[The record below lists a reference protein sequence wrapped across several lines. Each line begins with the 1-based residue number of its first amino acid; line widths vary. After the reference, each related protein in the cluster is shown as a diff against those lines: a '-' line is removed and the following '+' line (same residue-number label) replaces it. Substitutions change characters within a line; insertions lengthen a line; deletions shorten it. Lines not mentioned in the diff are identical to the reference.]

1 MDLMKELANKARLE
15 EVDRWILRTAF
26 QSQLIK
32 NIKKMSRVLP
42 LDILMFFFDVFLNI
56 NVIPPHEQGKH
67 LDKVRELSGPNRKF
81 KRFHTKG
88 RN

>member
-1 MDLMKELANKARLE
+1 MNLMKELANKARLE

-67 LDKVRELSGPNRKF
+67 LDKVRELSDPDRKF

>member
-67 LDKVRELSGPNRKF
+67 LDKVKELSDPDRKF

>member
-15 EVDRWILRTAF
+15 EVERWILRTAF
-26 QSQLIK
+26 QFQLIK
-32 NIKKMSRVLP
+32 NIKKMSRHLSP
-42 LDILMFFFDVFLNI
+42 DILMFFYDIFLNI

-67 LDKVRELSGPNRKF
+67 LDKVRELSDPDRNF

-88 RN
+88 RY

>member
-15 EVDRWILRTAF
+15 EVERWILRTAF

-32 NIKKMSRVLP
+32 NIKKMSRFLSP
-42 LDILMFFFDVFLNI
+42 DILMFFYDVFLNI
-56 NVIPPHEQGKH
+56 NVIPPQEQGKH
-67 LDKVRELSGPNRKF
+67 LDKVRELSDPNRKF

>member
-56 NVIPPHEQGKH
+56 NVTPPHEQGKH
-67 LDKVRELSGPNRKF
+67 LDKVRELSDPDRKF

>member
-1 MDLMKELANKARLE
+1 MDLMKELANKARLK

-67 LDKVRELSGPNRKF
+67 LDKVREFSDPDRKF

>member
-42 LDILMFFFDVFLNI
+42 LDMLMFFFDVFLNI

-67 LDKVRELSGPNRKF
+67 LDKVRELSDPDRKF

>member
-67 LDKVRELSGPNRKF
+67 LNKVRELSDPDRKF

>member
-15 EVDRWILRTAF
+15 EVDRWILRVAF
-26 QSQLIK
+26 LSQMIK
-32 NIKKMSRVLP
+32 QIKKMSRFLSQ
-42 LDILMFFFDVFLNI
+42 DILMFFYDVFLNI

-67 LDKVRELSGPNRKF
+67 LDKVRVLSDPNRKF

>member
-1 MDLMKELANKARLE
+1 MNLMKELANKARLE

-56 NVIPPHEQGKH
+56 NVIPPHDQGKH
-67 LDKVRELSGPNRKF
+67 LDKVRELSDSDRNF

>member
-1 MDLMKELANKARLE
+1 MKELANKARLE

-56 NVIPPHEQGKH
+56 NVIPPHEQGNH
-67 LDKVRELSGPNRKF
+67 LDKVRELSDPDRKF

>member
-1 MDLMKELANKARLE
+1 MKELANKARLE
-15 EVDRWILRTAF
+15 EVDSWILRTAF

-56 NVIPPHEQGKH
+56 NVTPPHEQGKH
-67 LDKVRELSGPNRKF
+67 LDKVRELSDPDRKF

>member
-67 LDKVRELSGPNRKF
+67 LDKVRELSDSDRKF
-81 KRFHTKG
+81 KRSHTKG

>member
-15 EVDRWILRTAF
+15 EVDRWILRVAF
-26 QSQLIK
+26 LSQLIK
-32 NIKKMSRVLP
+32 NIKKMSRFLNP
-42 LDILMFFFDVFLNI
+42 DILMFFYDVFLNI

-67 LDKVRELSGPNRKF
+67 LDKVRELSDPNRKF

>member
-15 EVDRWILRTAF
+15 EVDRWILRVAF
-26 QSQLIK
+26 LSQLIK
-32 NIKKMSRVLP
+32 QIIKMSKSFNP
-42 LDILMFFFDVFLNI
+42 DILMIFYDVFLNI
-56 NVIPPHEQGKH
+56 NVTPPHEQGKH
-67 LDKVRELSGPNRKF
+67 LDKIRELSYPDRKF

>member
-1 MDLMKELANKARLE
+1 MKELANKARLE

-56 NVIPPHEQGKH
+56 NVTPPNEQGKH
-67 LDKVRELSGPNRKF
+67 LNKIREMNDPDTRF
-81 KRFHTKG
+81 KRLHTKG

>member
-15 EVDRWILRTAF
+15 EVDRWILRVAF
-26 QSQLIK
+26 LSQLIK
-32 NIKKMSRVLP
+32 QIIKMSKSFNP
-42 LDILMFFFDVFLNI
+42 DILMIFYDVFLNI
-56 NVIPPHEQGKH
+56 NVTPPHEQGKH
-67 LDKVRELSGPNRKF
+67 LDKIRELLDPDRKF

>member
-15 EVDRWILRTAF
+15 EVDRWILRVAF
-26 QSQLIK
+26 LSQMMK
-32 NIKKMSRVLP
+32 QIKKMSRFLS
-42 LDILMFFFDVFLNI
+42 LDILMFFYDVFLNI
-56 NVIPPHEQGKH
+56 NVLPPHEQGKH
-67 LDKVRELSGPNRKF
+67 LDKVRELSDPNRKF

>member
-1 MDLMKELANKARLE
+1 MNLMKELANKARLE

-26 QSQLIK
+26 LSQLIK
-32 NIKKMSRVLP
+32 NIKKMSRFLNP
-42 LDILMFFFDVFLNI
+42 DILMFFYDVFLNI

-67 LDKVRELSGPNRKF
+67 LDKVRELSDPDRKF

>member
-15 EVDRWILRTAF
+15 EVERWILRTAF

-32 NIKKMSRVLP
+32 NIKKMSRHLSP
-42 LDILMFFFDVFLNI
+42 DIMMFFYDIFLNI

-67 LDKVRELSGPNRKF
+67 LDKVRELSDQNRKF

>member
-32 NIKKMSRVLP
+32 NIKKMSRVLS

-67 LDKVRELSGPNRKF
+67 LDKVKELSDPNRKF

>member
-15 EVDRWILRTAF
+15 EVDRWIVRVAF
-26 QSQLIK
+26 LSQLIK
-32 NIKKMSRVLP
+32 QIIKMSKSFNP
-42 LDILMFFFDVFLNI
+42 DILMIFYDVFLNI
-56 NVIPPHEQGKH
+56 IVTPPHEQGKH
-67 LDKVRELSGPNRKF
+67 LDKIRELSDPDRKF

>member
-15 EVDRWILRTAF
+15 EVDRWILRVAF
-26 QSQLIK
+26 LSQMIK
-32 NIKKMSRVLP
+32 QIKKMSRFLSQ
-42 LDILMFFFDVFLNI
+42 DILMFFYDVFLNI

-67 LDKVRELSGPNRKF
+67 LDKVRELSDPNRKF

>member
-67 LDKVRELSGPNRKF
+67 LDKVRELSDPDRKF

>member
-56 NVIPPHEQGKH
+56 NVIPPHDQGKH
-67 LDKVRELSGPNRKF
+67 LDKVRELSDPDRKF

>member
-15 EVDRWILRTAF
+15 EVDRWILRVAF
-26 QSQLIK
+26 LSQLIK
-32 NIKKMSRVLP
+32 QIIKMSRSFNP
-42 LDILMFFFDVFLNI
+42 DILMIFYDFFLNI
-56 NVIPPHEQGKH
+56 NVTPPHEQGKH
-67 LDKVRELSGPNRKF
+67 LDKIRELSDPDRNF

>member
-1 MDLMKELANKARLE
+1 MKELANKARLE

-32 NIKKMSRVLP
+32 YIKKMSRVLP

-67 LDKVRELSGPNRKF
+67 LDKVRELSDPDRKF

>member
-15 EVDRWILRTAF
+15 EVDRWILRVAF
-26 QSQLIK
+26 LSQMMK
-32 NIKKMSRVLP
+32 QIKKKSRFLSP
-42 LDILMFFFDVFLNI
+42 DILMFFYDVFLNI
-56 NVIPPHEQGKH
+56 NVLPPHEQGKH
-67 LDKVRELSGPNRKF
+67 LDKVRELSDPNRKF